1 MLAISFGVLLGYA
14 IQFFIPIEIMFPT
27 VRSIWKFA
35 DSRPLA
41 GERIFRIIVVLITFS
56 VAMLIPNL
64 GLLLSLI
71 GSVCSTVLALVF
83 PPVLEFIV
91 ILSEGKRIHWFIFIK
106 NSIILMLAVLG
117 FVTGGY
123 ESIKSIVKEY
133 FV

>member
-1 MLAISFGVLLGYA
+1 M
-14 IQFFIPIEIMFPT
+14 
-27 VRSIWKFA
+27 RIWKFA

-41 GERIFRIIVVLITFS
+41 GELIFRIIVVLITFS

-91 ILSEGKRIHWFIFIK
+91 ILSEGKKIHWFIFIK
-106 NSIILMLAVLG
+106 NSLILTLAVLG

-123 ESIKSIVKEY
+123 ESIKSIIKQY
-133 FV
+133 IL

>member
-1 MLAISFGVLLGYA
+1 MVL
-14 IQFFIPIEIMFPT
+14 
-27 VRSIWKFA
+27 V
-35 DSRPLA
+35 
-41 GERIFRIIVVLITFS
+41 TFS

-91 ILSEGKRIHWFIFIK
+91 LLSEGKKIHWFILIK
-106 NSIILMLAVLG
+106 NLVILTLAVLG

-123 ESIKSIVKEY
+123 ESIKSIIKQY